1 MNMVTALGAKKDI
14 SDQHITSQYHAHKN
28 IQMKICFK
36 QNEED
41 DDVKDQTARNDK
53 WYQMVSQNFRKE

>member
-41 DDVKDQTARNDK
+41 DDVKYQTARNDK
-53 WYQMVSQNFRKE
+53 